1 MTAEETAT
9 NIRKILEDKKG
20 LDIEVINVEGKTILT
35 DRFVLATGNSVT
47 HVKSLSSEVEKNM
60 KDNYHRVPDHIEG
73 YDTGRWILMDY
84 GDVVV
89 HLFHGEERSFYSLEK
104 LWQAVHRG

>member
-1 MTAEETAT
+1 MTAEQTAT

-47 HVKSLSSEVEKNM
+47 HVKSLAAEVEKNM
-60 KDNYHRVPDHIEG
+60 KDNYDRVPDHIEG

-84 GDVVV
+84 ADVVV
-89 HLFHGEERSFYSLEK
+89 HLFHSEERSFYSLEK